1 MFDLSEKIKDTIN
14 DEISPFLRQL
24 NKRKKWNNESKENL
38 KILIQILERKKY
50 KSFIG
55 HPSRYHLTKIG
66 DSCLYDV
73 PTYRKGVLAEFRGKR
88 IRLICISSGRY
99 DRHLMAGIVSETP
112 ISKIKIKEKIQ
123 YVFPDIGDHEIVYL
137 GKRYMLINSKGHSP
151 IELYQGSFD
160 SIDLDS
166 CNLILLDGKECC
178 PIAIFQQIS
187 EKVFIG
193 SLININYKNSFSSV
207 REAVTGMAKLN
218 RKYTHEILNN

>member
-50 KSFIG
+50 KFFIG

-178 PIAIFQQIS
+178 PIATLTFGNN
-187 EKVFIG
+187 K
-193 SLININYKNSFSSV
+193 SLSGNLLGRTNKENYKSIV
-207 REAVTGMAKLN
+207 EAIKGLAKQSQQYKLFLE
-218 RKYTHEILNN
+218 KF

>member
-14 DEISPFLRQL
+14 DEISPFLKQL
-24 NKRKKWNNESKENL
+24 NKRKKWNNESKKNL
-38 KILIQILERKKY
+38 KNLIQILERKKY
-50 KSFIG
+50 KFFIG

-123 YVFPDIGDHEIVYL
+123 YVFPDIGDHEIAYL
-137 GKRYMLINSKGHSP
+137 GRRYMLINSKGHSP
-151 IELYQGSFD
+151 IELHQGSFD

-166 CNLILLDGKECC
+166 CDLILLDGKECC
-178 PIAIFQQIS
+178 PIATLTFGNNKLLSGNLLGRTNKENYRSIVEAIKGLAKQSQQYKLFL
-187 EKVFIG
+187 EKF
-193 SLININYKNSFSSV
+193 
-207 REAVTGMAKLN
+207 
-218 RKYTHEILNN
+218 